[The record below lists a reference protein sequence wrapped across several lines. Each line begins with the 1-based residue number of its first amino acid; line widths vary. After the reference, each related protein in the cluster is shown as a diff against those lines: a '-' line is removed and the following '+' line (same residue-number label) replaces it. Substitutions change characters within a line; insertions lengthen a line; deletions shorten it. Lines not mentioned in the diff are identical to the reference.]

1 MGATPVA
8 TSKRELKWTAGDV
21 LDLEILGASVEGPQG
36 LAGDRVELEREF
48 APEPLT
54 QVPRAILFRRWLERR
69 RPNTPGLPGATL
81 DRVFRVARVLGWLL
95 GLGIGASTAG
105 GYLLYFGQ
113 QPVNPFWF
121 FLWLVL
127 VPLLISAGI
136 IAVAAAW
143 HDWSGPGA
151 LARWLVGVVCRRLP
165 GGARQAWEAWSG
177 NFARHRDR
185 HGRLAVLPLLGITQR
200 AACGFAL
207 GALGTL
213 LLFVIGKDIAFG
225 WQSSVGWSV
234 EIWHSIAR
242 AIASPWSWLMPGAC
256 PTLEQVRDSHFTFA
270 GGMKEIV
277 PSASQAWWP
286 FLAASL
292 AVWGV
297 GVRAAIILF
306 IGWHERKALKN
317 PDFSHSDANALHRA
331 LTGPLFVAQPSG
343 AGLAVTESAAPRI
356 PHAAGR
362 AWLVLAPDTEPPGPE
377 AVAQALA
384 ASVGGTVA
392 KIRALAVDDAGAN
405 TAVLAEVR
413 ANSVPVAV
421 LLPAARDPILAI
433 KKTLAAVLAACEEPS
448 GRECVVLLQGAPE
461 RVALWRKFAAA
472 NRLEMELISVP

>member
-1 MGATPVA
+1 VA

-36 LAGDRVELEREF
+36 SAKDRAELEREF
-48 APEPLT
+48 APQPLT
-54 QVPRAILFRRWLERR
+54 QVPRGQLFRRWLERR
-69 RPNTPGLPGATL
+69 RPNAPGLPGATL
-81 DRVFRVARVLGWLL
+81 DRVFRVARVLGWML

-127 VPLLISAGI
+127 VPLLISAAI

-151 LARWLVGVVCRRLP
+151 LARWLVGAVCRRLP

-213 LLFVIGKDIAFG
+213 WLRVVFTDIAFG
-225 WQSSVGWSV
+225 WQSSAGWSM
-234 EIWHSIAR
+234 ETWHGIAR

-256 PTLEQVRDSHFTFA
+256 PTVEQVRDSHFTFA

-297 GVRAAIILF
+297 GVRAAIIVL
-306 IGWHERKALKN
+306 IGWHERKALRN

-343 AGLAVTESAAPRI
+343 VGLEVKDSAPAPV

-362 AWLVLAPDTEPPGPE
+362 AWLVLAPDSEPPSAT
-377 AVAQALA
+377 AVAQALLA
-384 ASVGGTVA
+384 GVGGTSAAVQP
-392 KIRALAVDDAGAN
+392 LTVDDAGAN
-405 TAVLAEVR
+405 ESALAAVRQSTA
-413 ANSVPVAV
+413 PVAL

-433 KKTLAAVLAACEEPS
+433 KKTLAAVLAACA